1 MEHLCPGVIIDA
13 ITCTK
18 AEFESITSSLPL
30 TAVASLKA
38 SRRALKQQIR
48 NRKARALF
56 KVDSGA
62 VAAVMNFEF
71 E

>member
-13 ITCTK
+13 ITCTN
-18 AEFESITSSLPL
+18 AEFKAAVSTLPL

-38 SRRALKQQIR
+38 SRRQFKQQIR
-48 NRKARALF
+48 DRKTRALYETN
-56 KVDSGA
+56 SGA

-71 E
+71 N